1 MKSLGI
7 FSIFSIGT
15 LDFVIKSNL
24 NANKCKYN
32 IRNLMNHVLTPS
44 AGLADIPLI
53 SRSKQ
58 GISFRNA
65 FHIRH
70 ESSMTLD

>member
-1 MKSLGI
+1 
-7 FSIFSIGT
+7 
-15 LDFVIKSNL
+15 
-24 NANKCKYN
+24 
-32 IRNLMNHVLTPS
+32 
-44 AGLADIPLI
+44 LI